1 MTSIQI
7 LDVPP
12 VICVAL
18 EKTLYRVETDLLI
31 EKWEEA
37 FVVKI

>member
-1 MTSIQI
+1 MTSVQN

-18 EKTLYRVETDLLI
+18 EKTLYHAETDLLI
-31 EKWEEA
+31 EKREGK